1 MYVYTYMYWHITYFL
16 VGITFCLKKYL
27 EQKPEW
33 KVSFKI
39 VMRHGYKLKILTNTL
54 MNYFSVLGSDL
65 IMPWELSSGEELS
78 FPIPCQQ
85 MALCTI
91 GEQVIYQYL

>member
-1 MYVYTYMYWHITYFL
+1 MTIYF
-16 VGITFCLKKYL
+16 
-27 EQKPEW
+27 
-33 KVSFKI
+33 
-39 VMRHGYKLKILTNTL
+39 
-54 MNYFSVLGSDL
+54 VLGSDL

-91 GEQVIYQYL
+91 GEQVINQQPVFINLTTILLERHMLYNKDDFINFPD